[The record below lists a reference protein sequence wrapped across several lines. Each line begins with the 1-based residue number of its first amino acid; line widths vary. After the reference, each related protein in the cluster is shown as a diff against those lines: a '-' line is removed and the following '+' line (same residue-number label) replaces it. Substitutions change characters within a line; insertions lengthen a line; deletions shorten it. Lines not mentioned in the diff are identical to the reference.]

1 MALSKIKPASQEQYV
16 GRRNHIINGSFQVW
30 QRSEDNENTGNGWA
44 YRTVDRFQSNKG
56 RYRKTTDTVDGRT
69 VDVLRIDPSSGVY
82 NGNRGFFTMIEDY
95 HVYDKPTVLSVWVKA
110 DAATTATLGL
120 LWDYGTSTAVG
131 QKTINVT
138 TSWQRFEIAY
148 SAQTF
153 TQAAAHYILNG
164 LQDGR
169 TYYVAMAQLEDGD
182 KATPFEHARS
192 YAEELSLCQR
202 YCIVFKGTTGN
213 LGCIAVAHQTDSDD
227 TDFAIHCPVPL
238 RTKPTITSSSTRIV
252 HSGGGETNC
261 SLYNIYQIQNLV
273 GMNWDSPST
282 PFGAD
287 QAAQFR
293 IDDGGSL
300 KFDAEL

>member
-16 GRRNHIINGSFQVW
+16 GRRNHIINGGFQIW
-30 QRSEDNENTGNGWA
+30 QRSEDNEHTANGWA
-44 YRTVDRFQSNKG
+44 YRTADRFQSNKG

-110 DAATTATLGL
+110 DAATTATLGI
-120 LWDYGTSTAVG
+120 LWDYGTNSAKG

-153 TQAAAHYILNG
+153 TQAAAQYILNG

-182 KATPFEHARS
+182 TATPFEHRS
-192 YAEELSLCQR
+192 YGEEFQLCQR
-202 YCIVFKGTTGN
+202 YYQDYATTSPVAYLGYRYSGN
-213 LGCIAVAHQTDSDD
+213 AGWYTLTY
-227 TDFAIHCPVPL
+227 PVEM
-238 RTKPTITSSSTRIV
+238 RAAPTITVSTFQQATPTVYNSSISHCTLYHSTTQFYAN
-252 HSGGGETNC
+252 SN
-261 SLYNIYQIQNLV
+261 
-273 GMNWDSPST
+273 ST
-282 PFGAD
+282 FTA
-287 QAAQFR
+287 
-293 IDDGGSL
+293 S
-300 KFDAEL
+300 AEL